1 MKILAIRGKNLASLA
16 GEFAVDF
23 TAEPLSSAGIFAIT
37 GATGSGKSTLLD
49 ALCLALFDKTPRTE
63 GSSDSISVSDT
74 EDQSIGQKDTRSIL
88 RRGTT
93 NGYAEV
99 DFKALNGLCYRSSW
113 SVARARDKVTGKLK
127 NAEMR
132 VFRLDNQE
140 EIQGTKTEILSRI
153 QELLGMN
160 FEQFTRSVLLAQNDF
175 STFLKAKQ
183 NEKAELLEKL
193 TGTDI
198 YSRISKAIYTRAKN
212 AEEEWIL
219 MRNRIK
225 DIELLPEEELE
236 KYQIEQTSVIES
248 LSLLLEQQK
257 QTESKLNWIRNREIL
272 SRERDTAQKELENI
286 RTKLQQAS
294 PRFDYLQRID
304 SVQPVKEYYLKL
316 NTAEKQQL
324 EARGLYRT
332 LQKQRNEISEKRKTV
347 EDAYRQTESQLKKI
361 EETYIHIEPQLRKA
375 RELDIW
381 IENGKKQTEAVR
393 SDIDI
398 TTNELKTVQQ
408 ETENIRNSMLL
419 TETRIKEINEWFAAY
434 GHFKDIIPHTSLI
447 LNLIQETEIARKQK
461 HSNEETLTTL
471 NRTIG
476 EQEKKLIQLK
486 SERENLEKLLPKEIL
501 VWRARLSE
509 GTPCPVCGSMHH
521 PIKHNINN
529 SEESLQSEELE
540 QLKRNA
546 DKMIEVL
553 SEETKHTRTS
563 IERCQILIQNYDASY
578 KNAYKGISGYLR
590 QIPEWET
597 LLQNGTLGKHIE
609 KTASLWKTKQE
620 TLSRLSENQNTSNE
634 KLSAKTELIE
644 RLSVTRKEK
653 ELKLSAES
661 AQLRQLNDE
670 RKTLFEGRLANDIQ
684 QNYEKRKQEVSEL
697 LESSRKILHEITGQ
711 HEKLNGMLTAS
722 ENEEK
727 RLSQEIKTEK
737 QNIENWVSEFNRI
750 AIQALSPE
758 ELPGLLSRSPEWI
771 ASEREQL
778 AELSRRESICKAT
791 LIEREKKL
799 KTHES
804 DRFRISGEES
814 EEYLAKQAEE
824 IKANAEL
831 LHKRNT
837 EISVLLQTH
846 QRNSEKVKQF
856 TGELD
861 LLGSISEKWSKLN
874 ELLGSQSGDKFKRIA
889 QGYTLDILLSYAN
902 KHLHELSR
910 RYELQRIPDSLGLQ
924 ITDLDM
930 GGEIRSVH
938 SLSGGESFLI
948 SLALALGLS
957 SVSSN
962 RMQVESL
969 FIDEG
974 FGSLDMDTL
983 RIAMDALERLQTGGR
998 KIGVISHVQEMTE
1011 RIAVQVRV
1019 EKVSNGKSRVSTT
1032 G

>member
-16 GEFAVDF
+16 GEFAIDF
-23 TAEPLSSAGIFAIT
+23 TIEPLRSAGIFAIT

-99 DFKALNGLCYRSSW
+99 DFKALDGFCYRSSW

-140 EIQGTKTEILSRI
+140 EVQGTKTEVLSRI

-198 YSRISKAIYTRAKN
+198 YSRISKMIYARAKN
-212 AEEEWIL
+212 AEEECLL

-236 KYQIEQTSVIES
+236 KYRGEQVSIIES
-248 LSLLLEQQK
+248 LKLLQERQK
-257 QTESKLNWIRNREIL
+257 VTDAKLNWIRNREIL
-272 SRERDTAQKELENI
+272 IRERNAAREEMENI
-286 RTKLQQAS
+286 QTERQQAQ
-294 PRFDYLQRID
+294 PRFDHLQRID

-316 NTAEKQQL
+316 NTAKKQL
-324 EARGLYRT
+324 LKTKTDYED
-332 LQKQRNEISEKRKTV
+332 LQKQRHEISEKLKTA
-347 EDAYRQTESQLKKI
+347 EDTYRQNELQLKNI

-375 RELDIW
+375 RELDIR
-381 IENGKKQTEAVR
+381 IENGKKQTEAIR
-393 SDIDI
+393 SDIDK
-398 TTNELKTVQQ
+398 TAKELNAVQR
-408 ETENIRNSMLL
+408 ETEILQKNTIA
-419 TETRIKEINEWFAAY
+419 TGTQIKEIDEWFAAHECY
-434 GHFKDIIPHTSLI
+434 RNIIPHTSLI
-447 LNLIQETEIARKQK
+447 LNLIQETDIARKQK
-461 HSNEETLTTL
+461 LSNEKTLATL
-471 NRTIG
+471 NKTIE
-476 EQEKKLIQLK
+476 EQESKLIRLK
-486 SERENLEKLLPKEIL
+486 TEREDLEKRLPKEITL
-501 VWRARLSE
+501 WRARLSE
-509 GTPCPVCGSMHH
+509 GTPCPVCGSIHH
-521 PIKHNINN
+521 PIKQNTDN
-529 SEESLQSEELE
+529 SEDSLLSEELE

-546 DKMIEVL
+546 DEMIDAL
-553 SEETKHTRTS
+553 SEEIKQTRTS
-563 IERCQILIQNYDASY
+563 IERCQILIQNYEASY
-578 KNAYKGISGYLR
+578 KNAHTGITGYLR
-590 QIPEWET
+590 HFPDWEK
-597 LLQNGTLGKHIE
+597 LLQNGMLGNQIE
-609 KTASLWKTKQE
+609 ETASQWKTQQE
-620 TLSRLSENQNTSNE
+620 KLLHLSESLNSCNE
-634 KLSAKTELIE
+634 KLSAKTELTE
-644 RLSVTRKEK
+644 RLSVNLKEK
-653 ELKLSAES
+653 EQELSAES
-661 AQLRQLNDE
+661 SQLQQLDEE

-684 QNYEKRKQEVSEL
+684 QGYENRKQKVSSQ
-697 LESSRKILHEITGQ
+697 LESSRKILNEVTGQ
-711 HEKLNGMLTAS
+711 HEKLKGMLTAN

-727 RLSQEIKTEK
+727 RLSQEINAENR
-737 QNIENWVSEFNRI
+737 NIENWISEFNLI
-750 AIQALSPE
+750 ATQPLSQE
-758 ELPGLLSRSPEWI
+758 ELPGLLSCSPDWI
-771 ASEREQL
+771 SSEREQL
-778 AELSRRESICKAT
+778 AKLSRRENISKAT
-791 LIEREKKL
+791 LAERENKL
-799 KTHES
+799 KKHES
-804 DRFRISGEES
+804 EEFKISDDES
-814 EEYLAKQAEE
+814 EEYLVKQTEE
-824 IKANAEL
+824 VKVNIESL
-831 LHKRNT
+831 QKRNT
-837 EISVLLQTH
+837 EITVLLETH
-846 QRNSEKVKQF
+846 RRNSEKVKQF
-856 TGELD
+856 MEELD
-861 LLGSISEKWSKLN
+861 RIGSVSEKWSKLN
-874 ELLGSQSGDKFKRIA
+874 DLLGSQSGDKFKRIA

-974 FGSLDMDTL
+974 FGSLDIDTL

-1019 EKVSNGKSRVSTT
+1019 EKVSNGKSLISVT